1 MVNINTPTLG
11 ESKVE
16 FTVGFGGVDENNI
29 REITIREITLGES
42 LLTPG
47 LQTSILVDS
56 FLHASPDGNGV
67 VGPPKN
73 FDDFKNKIMDIRIE
87 RKILED
93 FGMDSILDVSQ
104 RIYRID
110 KRDQRPDSSGAK
122 SLNNNNEQFRIH
134 ACDDSLLNDAR
145 SLVSQSWKCTAPSTI
160 VSQILQGCAGVQSLD
175 VESCTPM
182 RDYIAENIHPFQV
195 VTQQANAALANG
207 NDPSFVHYMT
217 YQNLGTH
224 HFRSIYSLTKEAPA
238 INEPFVFSETG
249 SAAGY
254 GNPLSIMTYNF
265 PCDFDLL
272 SDILNGID
280 VDGSFISSMVSS
292 NPMAGTH
299 SLFGN
304 QAAGCGIGGG
314 NMNLGKSNFNT
325 EQDQDQCA
333 SEIEKYLL
341 KRQARMSLLE
351 QDKIALSLTVPWNP
365 MLHAGKMIDVEFP
378 RKGVEG
384 SAGREDKLLY
394 GSGRYLIVNL
404 KHSLKSGGFS
414 TTTMECVAQTAGQ
427 GIV

>member
-1 MVNINTPTLG
+1 MVNINTPTAG
-11 ESKVE
+11 ESKVDI
-16 FTVGFGGVDENNI
+16 TVGFNGVDEQNT
-29 REITIREITLGES
+29 REIAVREITLGES

-47 LQTSILVDS
+47 LQTSILVNS
-56 FLHASPDGNGV
+56 FLHASPDSKGE

-73 FDDFKNKIMDIRIE
+73 YDDFKNKIMDIRIE
-87 RKILED
+87 RELLKD
-93 FGMDSILDVSQ
+93 FGMQSVMEVSQ
-104 RIYRID
+104 RIYRLD
-110 KRDQRPDSSGAK
+110 DRK
-122 SLNNNNEQFRIH
+122 SLNNSTEQFRVH

-145 SLVSQSWKCTAPSTI
+145 SLVSQSWKCTAPSDI
-160 VSQILQGCAGVQSLD
+160 VTQVLQACAGVQSLD

-182 RDYIAENIHPFQV
+182 RDYVAENIHPFQV

-217 YQNLGTH
+217 YDNFGTH
-224 HFRSIYSLTKEAPA
+224 HFRSVYALTKESPP
-238 INEPFVFSETG
+238 INKPFVFSETG
-249 SAAGY
+249 AASGY
-254 GNPLSIMTYNF
+254 GNPYSILTYNF

-280 VDGSFISSMVSS
+280 TDGSFISSMVSS

-304 QAAGCGIGGG
+304 QAAMCGLGGG
-314 NMNLGKSNFNT
+314 NMNLGKSNYNT

-351 QDKIALSLTVPWNP
+351 QDKIALSLTIPWNP
-365 MLHAGKMIDVEFP
+365 TLHAGKMIDVEFQ

-384 SAGREDKLLY
+384 GSGADKLLY
-394 GSGRYLIVNL
+394 GSGRYLIVNMTHTI
-404 KHSLKSGGFS
+404 KNGGFS

>member
-1 MVNINTPTLG
+1 MVNVNIPTSG
-11 ESKVE
+11 ESKVDIV
-16 FTVGFGGVDENNI
+16 VGFDGVSEQNT
-29 REITIREITLGES
+29 RELAVREITLGES

-47 LQTSILVDS
+47 LQTSVLVNS
-56 FLHASPDGNGV
+56 FLHASPDGKGE

-73 FDDFKNKIMDIRIE
+73 FDDFKNKRMDLKIE
-87 RKILED
+87 RQLLKD
-93 FGMDSILDVSQ
+93 FGMESVLEVSQ
-104 RIYRID
+104 RIYRLSD
-110 KRDQRPDSSGAK
+110 RKL
-122 SLNNNNEQFRIH
+122 LNNSTEQFRVH

-145 SLVSQSWKCTAPSTI
+145 TLVSKPWNCTAPSTI
-160 VSQILQGCAGVQSLD
+160 VTEVLRGCAGVRNLD

-217 YQNLGTH
+217 YENLGTH
-224 HFRSIYSLTKEAPA
+224 KFRSIYSLTKEAPA
-238 INEPFVFSETG
+238 INKPFVFSETG
-249 SAAGY
+249 AASGY
-254 GNPLSIMTYNF
+254 GNPYSILTYNF

-280 VDGSFISSMVSS
+280 VDGSFINSGIFG
-292 NPMAGTH
+292 NLLGGFF
-299 SLFGN
+299 SLMGN
-304 QAAGCGIGGG
+304 QAAGCGLGGG
-314 NMNLGKSNFNT
+314 NMNLGKTNYNT
-325 EQDQDQCA
+325 EKAQDQCA

-365 MLHAGKMIDVEFP
+365 TLHAGKMIDVELP
-378 RKGVEG
+378 RKGVKTGDKEN
-384 SAGREDKLLY
+384 KLLY
-394 GSGRYLIVNL
+394 GSGRYLIVNMT
-404 KHSLKSGGFS
+404 HSIKNGGFS

>member
-1 MVNINTPTLG
+1 MVNVNTPTAG
-11 ESKVE
+11 EAKVNI
-16 FTVGFGGVDENNI
+16 TVGFDGVDEQNS
-29 REITIREITLGES
+29 REVSVREVTLGES

-47 LQTSILVDS
+47 LQTSVLLNS
-56 FLHASPDGNGV
+56 FLHASPDSAGE

-87 RKILED
+87 RELLKD
-93 FGMDSILDVSQ
+93 FGMQSILDVSQ
-104 RIYRID
+104 RIYRLSD
-110 KRDQRPDSSGAK
+110 RGGGKDENGK
-122 SLNNNNEQFRIH
+122 TVLNNSNEQFRVH

-145 SLVSQSWKCTAPSTI
+145 SLVSQSWKCTAPSDI
-160 VSQILQGCAGVQSLD
+160 VSQVLQGCAGVRNLD
-175 VESCTPM
+175 VEPCTPV

-217 YQNLGTH
+217 YENGSTH
-224 HFRSIYSLTKEAPA
+224 HFRSIYSLTKEDPP
-238 INEPFVFSETG
+238 IEKPFVFTETG

-254 GNPLSIMTYNF
+254 GNPYSILIYNF

-280 VDGSFISSMVSS
+280 VDGSFISSMIGS

-304 QAAGCGIGGG
+304 QASMCGLGGG
-314 NMNLGKSNFNT
+314 NMNLGKSNYNT

-378 RKGVEG
+378 RKGVESG
-384 SAGREDKLLY
+384 SGADRLLY

-404 KHSLKSGGFS
+404 THTIKSGGFS
-414 TTTMECVAQTAGQ
+414 TTAMECVAQTAGQ

>member
-1 MVNINTPTLG
+1 MVNVKLPTAG
-11 ESKVE
+11 ESKVNI
-16 FTVGFGGVDENNI
+16 TVGFDGVDEQNT
-29 REITIREITLGES
+29 REVSVREVTLGES

-47 LQTSILVDS
+47 LQTSVLLNS
-56 FLHASPDGNGV
+56 FLHASPDDKGE

-87 RKILED
+87 RELLKD
-93 FGMDSILDVSQ
+93 FNMQSTLDVSQ
-104 RIYRID
+104 RIYRLSD
-110 KRDQRPDSSGAK
+110 RGGGKDENGK
-122 SLNNNNEQFRIH
+122 TVLNNNNEQFRVH

-145 SLVSQSWKCTAPSTI
+145 SLVSKSWRCTAPSDI
-160 VSQILQGCAGVQSLD
+160 VSEVLQGCAGVRSLD

-195 VTQQANAALANG
+195 VTQQANAALAAG

-217 YQNLGTH
+217 YENGATH
-224 HFRSIYSLTKEAPA
+224 HFRSIYSLTKQNLPIEK
-238 INEPFVFSETG
+238 PFVFTETG
-249 SAAGY
+249 AAAGY
-254 GNPLSIMTYNF
+254 GNPYSILSYNF

-280 VDGSFISSMVSS
+280 VDGSFISSGIFS
-292 NPMAGTH
+292 NVLGGFF
-299 SLFGN
+299 SLMGN
-304 QAAGCGIGGG
+304 QAVGCGLGGG
-314 NMNLGKSNFNT
+314 NMNLGKTNYNT
-325 EQDQDQCA
+325 EKAQDQCP

-384 SAGREDKLLY
+384 GGSTDNLLY

-404 KHSLKSGGFS
+404 THTIKSGGFS
-414 TTTMECVAQTAGQ
+414 TTTMECVAQTVGQ

>member
-1 MVNINTPTLG
+1 MVNVNIPTTG
-11 ESKVE
+11 DSKVDI
-16 FTVGFGGVDENNI
+16 TVGFKGVNEQNV
-29 REITIREITLGES
+29 RELTVREVTLGES

-47 LQTSILVDS
+47 LQTSVLINS
-56 FLHASPDGNGV
+56 FLHASPDSAGE

-73 FDDFKNKIMDIRIE
+73 FDDFKNKIIELRIE
-87 RKILED
+87 RELLKD
-93 FGMDSILDVSQ
+93 FGIESLMEVSQ
-104 RIYRID
+104 RIYRLSD
-110 KRDQRPDSSGAK
+110 RKT
-122 SLNNNNEQFRIH
+122 LNNNNEQFRVH

-145 SLVSQSWKCTAPSTI
+145 SLVSQSWKCTSPSSI
-160 VSQILQGCAGVQSLD
+160 VQQVLQACAGVRSLD

-195 VTQQANAALANG
+195 VTQQANAALAAG

-217 YQNLGTH
+217 YENFGTH
-224 HFRSIYSLTKEAPA
+224 HFRSIYSLTKEAPP
-238 INEPFVFSETG
+238 INKPFTFSETG
-249 SAAGY
+249 AASGY
-254 GNPLSIMTYNF
+254 GNPYSILSYNF

-280 VDGSFISSMVSS
+280 TDGSFINSMIGS
-292 NPMAGTH
+292 NPLSGTH

-304 QAAGCGIGGG
+304 QSAVCGLGGG
-314 NMNLGKSNFNT
+314 NMNIAKSNYNT
-325 EQDQDQCA
+325 AQAQDQCP

-365 MLHAGKMIDVEFP
+365 MLHAGKMIDAEFT
-378 RKGVEG
+378 RKGVESG
-384 SAGREDKLLY
+384 SKADKLLY

-404 KHSLKSGGFS
+404 THSIKNGGFS